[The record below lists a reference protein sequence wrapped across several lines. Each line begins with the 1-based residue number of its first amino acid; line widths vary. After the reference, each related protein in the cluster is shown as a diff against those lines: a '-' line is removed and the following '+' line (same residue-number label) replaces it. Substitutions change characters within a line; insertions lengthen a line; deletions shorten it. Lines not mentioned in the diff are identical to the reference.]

1 MAAWQPVI
9 ALPSFNKSGN
19 STYLS
24 KSALAEIRAM
34 DANQPVAFESE
45 LFTELRPEH
54 RDGTV
59 DALPIFYLRGDG
71 RKLERRYA
79 TA

>member
-1 MAAWQPVI
+1 MITDELYQASI
-9 ALPSFNKSGN
+9 NLPKVLNLRKRAS
-19 STYLS
+19 
-24 KSALAEIRAM
+24 AEIRAK

-59 DALPIFYLRGDG
+59 DALPIFYLRDDG
-71 RKLERRYA
+71 RKRERR
-79 TA
+79 